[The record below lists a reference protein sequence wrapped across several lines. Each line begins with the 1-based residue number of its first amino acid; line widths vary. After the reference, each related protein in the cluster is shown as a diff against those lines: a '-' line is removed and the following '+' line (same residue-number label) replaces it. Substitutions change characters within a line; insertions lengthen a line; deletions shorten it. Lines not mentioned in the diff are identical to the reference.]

1 MKMRTKYE
9 NLKTIMESGMVL
21 IIRTDSEEE
30 AKKVAE
36 AAVEGGVKALEIT
49 MSCRNAIGVI
59 SYLAKKYADQDI
71 VIGAGT
77 ILDAETANNVMLAGA
92 RLLVS
97 PNLNPKMLEMANRYQ
112 AVTISGALTPTEIL
126 NTVNSGADLVKL
138 FPAEFMGP
146 KYVKAVKAPL
156 PQAAIV
162 PTGGVNPGNVKEW
175 FDAGC
180 AALGVGSYISKAHKN
195 DGDYTKVTT
204 AAQDFVKAIA
214 AARG

>member
-1 MKMRTKYE
+1 MKTKFE
-9 NLKTIMESGMVL
+9 NFKIIMESGMVL

-49 MSCRNAIGVI
+49 MSCDNAIGVI
-59 SYLAKKYADQDI
+59 SYLAKKYKDQDI

-97 PNLNPKMLEMANRYQ
+97 PNLNPNMLEMANRYQ

-126 NTVNSGADLVKL
+126 NTVNRGADLVKL

-180 AALGVGSYISKAHKN
+180 AALGVGSYISKAHKK
-195 DGDYTKVTT
+195 DGDYTKVTS

-214 AARG
+214 AARA

>member
-1 MKMRTKYE
+1 MRTKYE

-30 AKKVAE
+30 AKKVAT

-49 MSCRNAIGVI
+49 MSCANALGVI
-59 SYLAKKYADQDI
+59 SYLAKQYADQD
-71 VIGAGT
+71 VVVGAGT
-77 ILDAETANNVMLAGA
+77 ILDAETANAAMLAGA

-97 PNLNPKMLEMANRYQ
+97 PNLNPNMLEIANRYQ
-112 AVTISGALTPTEIL
+112 AVTVSGAMTPTEIL

-138 FPAEFMGP
+138 FPADFLGP
-146 KYVKAVKAPL
+146 EYVKNIKAPL

-175 FDAGC
+175 FAAGC
-180 AALGVGSYISKAHKN
+180 CALGVGSYISKAHKK
-195 DGDYTKVTT
+195 DGDYGKVTA
-204 AAQDFVKAIA
+204 AAQEFAEAIKKARI
-214 AARG
+214 

>member
-1 MKMRTKYE
+1 MRTKYE

-30 AKKVAE
+30 AKKVAD

-49 MSCRNAIGVI
+49 MSCANAVGVI
-59 SYLAKKYADQDI
+59 SYLAKKYADRDI
-71 VIGAGT
+71 VVGAGT
-77 ILDAETANNVMLAGA
+77 VLDAETANAVMLAGA

-97 PNLNPKMLEMANRYQ
+97 PNLNPNMLEMANRYQ

-138 FPAEFMGP
+138 FPVEFMGP
-146 KYVKAVKAPL
+146 KYVKTVKAPL

-180 AALGVGSYISKAHKN
+180 PAVGVGSYISKAHQK
-195 DGDYTKVTT
+195 DGDYSKVTA

-214 AARG
+214 AARA

>member
-1 MKMRTKYE
+1 MRTKYE

-21 IIRTDSEEE
+21 IIRTDSAEE
-30 AKKVAE
+30 AKQVAQ

-49 MSCRNAIGVI
+49 MSCANAVGVI
-59 SYLAKKYADQDI
+59 SYLAEKYADTD
-71 VIGAGT
+71 VVVGAGT
-77 ILDAETANNVMLAGA
+77 VLDAETANTVMLAGA

-97 PNLNPKMLEMANRYQ
+97 PNLNPKMLEIANRYQ

-146 KYVKAVKAPL
+146 NYVKTVKAPL

-162 PTGGVNPGNVKEW
+162 PTGGVTPDNVKEW
-175 FDAGC
+175 FVVGC
-180 AALGVGSYISKAHKN
+180 AALGVGSYISKAHKK

-204 AAQDFVKAIA
+204 AAQEFVKAIA
-214 AARG
+214 TARAE